1 MITPQT
7 DEKFLAQALD
17 IASII
22 LKREDL
28 HPYGSHKGRSIPHM
42 IDHYAKAGREY
53 FAISSSG
60 NAALAAAI
68 HIQKKI
74 EQGKKMH
81 LDIIIGQKI
90 PPQKRE
96 LLEKHSDGKNIVIHS
111 VARPLQYLHELC
123 TQDDSMQNLRQ
134 SIDNTALT
142 GYHSL
147 ASELE
152 TIPHLSAVFMGTSS
166 GTTLEALSDMF
177 HVNKKMIELHAVQ
190 TTSCHPIAGSFDE
203 SETSEQSIADAIVDI
218 TAHRKVTVGHALKL
232 SLGSGWIVTNSE
244 IQKAQDMLKKY
255 AQIDATPNGALGLA
269 GLIKALA
276 SGKRFSGPVVC
287 IICGM

>member
-90 PPQKRE
+90 PQQKKE

-152 TIPHLSAVFMGTSS
+152 SIPHLSAVFMGTSS
-166 GTTLEALSDMF
+166 GTTLEALGDMF
-177 HVNKKMIELHAVQ
+177 HVNKRMIELHAVQ
-190 TTSCHPIAGSFDE
+190 TTSCHPIAGLFDE

-218 TAHRKVTVGHALKL
+218 TAHRKVTVSHSLKL

>member
-7 DEKFLAQALD
+7 EEKFLAQALG
-17 IASII
+17 IASIV

-81 LDIIIGQKI
+81 LDIIVGQKI
-90 PPQKRE
+90 PHQKKV
-96 LLEKHSDGKNIVIHS
+96 LLEKYCDGKNIILHS
-111 VARPLQYLHELC
+111 VLRPLQYLHELC
-123 TQDDSMQNLRQ
+123 TQDDSIQNLRQ

-152 TIPHLSAVFMGTSS
+152 TLPHLNALFMGISS
-166 GTTLEALSDMF
+166 GTTLEALGDMF
-177 HVNKKMIELHAVQ
+177 HANKKSIELHAVQ
-190 TTSCHPIAGSFDE
+190 TTSCHPISGSFDE
-203 SETSEQSIADAIVDI
+203 SVTSEQSIADAIVDI
-218 TAHRKVTVGHALKL
+218 TAHRKISVSHTIEISG
-232 SLGSGWIVTNSE
+232 GTGWIVTNSE

-255 AQIDATPNGALGLA
+255 AQVEATPNGALGLA
-269 GLIKALA
+269 GLMKAL
-276 SGKRFSGPVVC
+276 SKGRRFDGVVAC
-287 IICGM
+287 IITGK

>member
-90 PPQKRE
+90 PQQKKE

-123 TQDDSMQNLRQ
+123 TQDDSIQNLRQ

-152 TIPHLSAVFMGTSS
+152 SIPHLSAVFMGTSS
-166 GTTLEALSDMF
+166 GTTLEALGDMF
-177 HVNKKMIELHAVQ
+177 HVNKRMIELHAVQ
-190 TTSCHPIAGSFDE
+190 TTSCHPIAGLFDE

-218 TAHRKVTVGHALKL
+218 TAHRKVTVSHSLKL

>member
-111 VARPLQYLHELC
+111 VLRPLQYLHELC
-123 TQDDSMQNLRQ
+123 NQDDSIQNLRQ

-152 TIPHLSAVFMGTSS
+152 SIPHLSAVFMGTSS
-166 GTTLEALSDMF
+166 GTTLEALGDMF

-218 TAHRKVTVGHALKL
+218 TAHRKVTVGHTLKL

>member
-7 DEKFLAQALD
+7 EEKFLAQALG
-17 IASII
+17 IASIV

-81 LDIIIGQKI
+81 LDIIVGQKI
-90 PPQKRE
+90 PHQKKV
-96 LLEKHSDGKNIVIHS
+96 LLEKYCDGKNIILHS
-111 VARPLQYLHELC
+111 VLRPLQYLHELC
-123 TQDDSMQNLRQ
+123 TQDDSIQNLRQ

-152 TIPHLSAVFMGTSS
+152 TLPHLNALFMGISS
-166 GTTLEALSDMF
+166 GTTLEAIGDMF
-177 HVNKKMIELHAVQ
+177 HANKKSIELHAVQ
-190 TTSCHPIAGSFDE
+190 TTSCHPISGSFDE
-203 SETSEQSIADAIVDI
+203 SVTSEQSIADAIVDI
-218 TAHRKVTVGHALKL
+218 TAHRKISVSHTIEISG
-232 SLGSGWIVTNSE
+232 GTGWIVTNSE

-255 AQIDATPNGALGLA
+255 AQVEATPNGALGLA
-269 GLIKALA
+269 GLMKAL
-276 SGKRFSGPVVC
+276 SKGRRFDGVVAC
-287 IICGM
+287 IITGK

>member
-90 PPQKRE
+90 PQQKKE

-152 TIPHLSAVFMGTSS
+152 SIPHLSAVFMGTSS
-166 GTTLEALSDMF
+166 GTTLEALGDMF
-177 HVNKKMIELHAVQ
+177 HVNKRMIELHAVQ
-190 TTSCHPIAGSFDE
+190 TTSCHPIAGLFDE

-218 TAHRKVTVGHALKL
+218 TAHRKVTVSHSLKL

-287 IICGM
+287 VICGM